1 MGIRIALN
9 RDKCQGH
16 GLCVMHAPETFVI
29 DPDTGVA
36 EILPDG
42 ALRSSRESL
51 ELAEQMCPVNAIRI
65 LAEEEDGEE
74 ARAAAVRERIGRS
87 VSS

>member
-1 MGIRIALN
+1 MGIRIALD

-16 GLCVMHAPETFVI
+16 GVCVMHAPETFVI

-36 EILPDG
+36 EVLPDG

-51 ELAEQMCPVNAIRI
+51 DLTEQMCPVHAIRI
-65 LAEEEDGEE
+65 LTEAAGDEE
-74 ARAAAVRERIGRS
+74 A
-87 VSS
+87 